1 MKGEWEFTAL
11 CIMVDLMR
19 HPNIKLTADG
29 GAAPYIHS
37 PRCLYAEED
46 LDFIFTS
53 LDDIEIIDEMEE
65 S

>member
-1 MKGEWEFTAL
+1 MLLLMIERGMP
-11 CIMVDLMR
+11 IDMR